1 MPTLLSII
9 IPVYNTEDYLL
20 DCLNSIPLSN
30 NLIEIIIID
39 DASKEKKT
47 ISILNKYSFMNIPQ
61 LKIIKN
67 RKNVG
72 VGRSRNKGIEIA
84 KGEYIMFLDSDDK
97 INQNNLNSL
106 LKLTKDKKKFDII
119 YCKFNK
125 ETFPKNNSKLLN
137 QLKYINEKNFFLEKI
152 YNSNYAGDDC
162 WPFLVRTKFL
172 RNNKIFFPNKIRV
185 AEDEYFTSKLFLN
198 MRNFTIFNK
207 TIYIHRDREGS
218 LSSDLSSLD
227 HNIDFINLIFLF
239 IKLLKS
245 KKLNEFEEK
254 IIEKRI
260 KILFSR
266 IMYLLL
272 IRKDKEQKNILKH
285 FIKNNK
291 KDYVK
296 ILKKQK
302 FLYLKN
308 LLNIKSLKDLK
319 YIKLLF
325 EKNILNNIGQHKNYF
340 IYCKTLIAKALIC
353 CLKKHKKKILFIV
366 DDSNKSINKK
376 YLNLNV
382 INTNKLNRII
392 KEKDDI
398 GILIANNRLDTFI
411 KIKKKLIKL
420 KFYSNQ
426 IFQIN

>member
-1 MPTLLSII
+1 
-9 IPVYNTEDYLL
+9 
-20 DCLNSIPLSN
+20 
-30 NLIEIIIID
+30 
-39 DASKEKKT
+39 
-47 ISILNKYSFMNIPQ
+47 
-61 LKIIKN
+61 
-67 RKNVG
+67 
-72 VGRSRNKGIEIA
+72 
-84 KGEYIMFLDSDDK
+84 MFLDSDDK

-106 LKLTKDKKKFDII
+106 LKLTKDKKFDII

-137 QLKYINEKNFFLEKI
+137 QLKYITEKNFFLEKI

-296 ILKKQK
+296 ILKNRN
-302 FLYLKN
+302 F
-308 LLNIKSLKDLK
+308 
-319 YIKLLF
+319 YI
-325 EKNILNNIGQHKNYF
+325 
-340 IYCKTLIAKALIC
+340 
-353 CLKKHKKKILFIV
+353 
-366 DDSNKSINKK
+366 
-376 YLNLNV
+376 
-382 INTNKLNRII
+382 
-392 KEKDDI
+392 
-398 GILIANNRLDTFI
+398 
-411 KIKKKLIKL
+411 
-420 KFYSNQ
+420 
-426 IFQIN
+426 